1 MYVLITIMTMISAIR
16 TGIAIT
22 AFG

>member
-1 MYVLITIMTMISAIR
+1 MTMISAIR
-16 TGIAIT
+16 TGIVIT